1 MTTSKT
7 NPFTRKYDRTR
18 PAAMGCL
25 LAAVATFCGCAKF
38 NLPDS
43 VNWFE
48 KEPQPLVPQR
58 MVPVWTH
65 SVMNRA
71 GQPSQRGFGGRISF
85 FGTDNQAPILV
96 DGQLTVYAFDDDDP
110 DPDNPAPEKKF
121 IFPRDRLASHQS
133 ESNLGP
139 SYSFWLPWDEQ
150 VGGPQRKLS
159 LIGRFDDAEGRVI
172 LSQPASMTL
181 PGKVDPERLKV
192 TQTPAT
198 ALHQSEFPVRQAM
211 YESVVPDSDEEE
223 PETKPSKHVRM
234 QTTTIPITPSFADR
248 LGSSADPARES
259 LGGETHR
266 RTDKPIQMPP
276 TDSTP
281 SSASDSASPPSGRSE
296 FGQSPVRN
304 SAITRP
310 SSGHVRRQPFRGE
323 WLRHLPPTPRTDLDR
338 VSAGWTEDAEQP

>member
-7 NPFTRKYDRTR
+7 NQFARKHGQTG
-18 PAAMGCL
+18 PVAIVCL

-38 NLPDS
+38 HLPDS
-43 VNWFE
+43 AKWFE
-48 KEPQPLVPQR
+48 KEPKPQVPER

-71 GQPSQRGFGGRISF
+71 GQSSQRGFGGRVTF
-85 FGTDNQAPILV
+85 FGADNQTPVLV
-96 DGQLTVYAFDDDDP
+96 DGQLTVYAFDDENP

-139 SYSFWLPWDEQ
+139 SYSFWLPWDE

-159 LIGRFDDAEGRVI
+159 LIGRFDDGEGRVI
-172 LSQPASMTL
+172 LSQPASMML
-181 PGKVDPERLKV
+181 PGKVTPDRLKV

-198 ALHQSEFPVRQAM
+198 ALHRSEFPVRQAT
-211 YESVVPDSDEEE
+211 YESAVADSQEETE
-223 PETKPSKHVRM
+223 KKPSNQSRM

-248 LGSSADPARES
+248 LGSPPAPARERS
-259 LGGETHR
+259 VGEIQL
-266 RTDKPIQMPP
+266 RTEKPTSTAP
-276 TDSTP
+276 TESEP
-281 SSASDSASPPSGRSE
+281 ASHSASPPSGRSG
-296 FGQSPVRN
+296 FGQSPARS

-310 SSGHVRRQPFRGE
+310 SSDHVRRQPFRGE
-323 WLRHLPPTPRTDLDR
+323 WLRHLPPTPRTHPDR
-338 VSAGWTEDAEQP
+338 ASAGWTEDGEQP